1 MDPSKDDA
9 RLVDAWRDLLDRH
22 ARTTSALERSLH
34 EHGLGV
40 SEYEVLE
47 RLATGEKDE
56 RRMQELAEAVH
67 LSQSALSR
75 VVARL
80 EADGLVVR
88 SMCAEDRR
96 GHLRLPHRRRPR
108 ALRRG
113 ASRAPRRAGAGAQRR
128 RPQRATASGSQPMID
143 VPQRSPRTYTGT
155 DSTVKIAPVSRA

>member
-1 MDPSKDDA
+1 MPAIAILRRTLDHSQDDT
-9 RLVDAWRDLLDRH
+9 RLVEAWRELLDRH

-56 RRMQELAEAVH
+56 RRMQDLAEAVH

-80 EADGLVVR
+80 EADGLVMR
-88 SMCAEDRR
+88 ACAPRTAAASSPASPTPAASATPR
-96 GHLRLPHRRRPR
+96 PAPRTARCWRRRSTPE
-108 ALRRG
+108 
-113 ASRAPRRAGAGAQRR
+113 PTTRAGARR
-128 RPQRATASGSQPMID
+128 SAPGLD
-143 VPQRSPRTYTGT
+143 GVRSRW
-155 DSTVKIAPVSRA
+155 

>member
-1 MDPSKDDA
+1 MRGTVDPSQDDT
-9 RLVDAWRDLLDRH
+9 RLVEAWRELLDRH

-56 RRMQELAEAVH
+56 RRMQDLAEAVH

-80 EADGLVVR
+80 EADGLVTR
-88 SMCAEDRR
+88 AMCAEDRR
-96 GHLRLPHRRRPR
+96 GIFACLTDAGRERYAAARPAHRAVLAA
-108 ALRRG
+108 ALDAAR
-113 ASRAPRRAGAGAQRR
+113 
-128 RPQRATASGSQPMID
+128 
-143 VPQRSPRTYTGT
+143 
-155 DSTVKIAPVSRA
+155 

>member
-1 MDPSKDDA
+1 MWTQKLPAIAILRGTLDPSKDDT
-9 RLVDAWRDLLDRH
+9 RLVEAWRDLLYRH

-56 RRMQELAEAVH
+56 RRMQDLAEAVH

-80 EADGLVVR
+80 EADGLVTR
-88 SMCAEDRR
+88 AMCSTDRR
-96 GHLRLPHRRRPR
+96 GIFACLTDAGRERYTAARPAHRAVLAA
-108 ALRRG
+108 ALD
-113 ASRAPRRAGAGAQRR
+113 A
-128 RPQRATASGSQPMID
+128 
-143 VPQRSPRTYTGT
+143 
-155 DSTVKIAPVSRA
+155 